1 MSTLSL
7 QATLP
12 ETETKE
18 LKGTMSTTEIVCSVL
33 AFNGPFSVV
42 TGYAPVIIGV
52 GHTLGV
58 PLIFLLCGV
67 FFMLFAVGFTTMGQ
81 HLENP
86 GAFYSYITAGLGKP
100 AGLGGAFLALL
111 AYLSIAI
118 GVYAFAGYTVD
129 LFLQHTFGIPALSS
143 WLFALALIGL
153 VGVLGYFKIN
163 LSARVLTMVLAIEMV
178 MIFAF
183 NISTL
188 ASGGAEGIT
197 LASLSLGSLEGA
209 NIGLAVLFCI
219 VCFGGF
225 EAAAIYHE
233 EAANPSK
240 TIPRA
245 TYLSIIVM
253 CLLYA
258 ICSWVIVT
266 AVGSS
271 TVIDA
276 TLNDP
281 AGTTL
286 TAIGVALGK
295 TVQGMCN
302 ALLITSLFAC
312 ALSTHNV
319 TTRYVYSLSVDGVL
333 SRAFAKVH
341 AKQGSPY
348 RASAIVTVITLIFT
362 LCSFVGN
369 VSVSKV
375 YIAFAGVGAYALILL
390 MLLTGIAVITYL
402 HRRRDLKIGA
412 FKSKIAPALAVLGM
426 LVALVLGSMNFAI
439 LIDGSQGIALLVIGL
454 LYGLFLLGVG
464 LGMYYRKNKPSIY
477 SCIGRQLG

>member
-1 MSTLSL
+1 MSTISL
-7 QATLP
+7 QAFQP
-12 ETETKE
+12 ESEAKQ

-67 FFMLFAVGFTTMGQ
+67 LFMLFAVGFTTMGQ

-111 AYLSIAI
+111 AYLCIAI
-118 GVYAFAGYTVD
+118 GVYAFAGYTID
-129 LFLQHTFGIPALSS
+129 LFLQQTLGMPAVSS

-153 VGVLGYFKIN
+153 VGVLGYFKID
-163 LSARVLTMVLAIEMV
+163 LSAKVLTMVLAVEMV

-188 ASGGAEGIT
+188 VTGGAEGNT
-197 LASLSLGSLEGA
+197 LAPLSFGSLEGA

-225 EAAAIYHE
+225 EAAAIFHE

-258 ICSWVIVT
+258 VCSWVIVT

-271 TVIDA
+271 TVIEA
-276 TLNDP
+276 SLNDP

-286 TAIGVALGK
+286 AAVGVALGK

-319 TTRYVYSLSVDGVL
+319 ATRYVYSLSVDGVL
-333 SRAFAKVH
+333 SKTFAKVH

-348 RASAIVTVITLIFT
+348 KASAIVTGISLVFT
-362 LCSFVGN
+362 LCSFIGD

-375 YIAFAGVGAYALILL
+375 YIAFAGIGAYALIFL
-390 MLLTGIAVITYL
+390 MLLTGLAVIAYL
-402 HRRRDLKIGA
+402 HRRHDLNIGV
-412 FKSKIAPALAVLGM
+412 FKCKIAPALAALGM
-426 LVALVLGSMNFAI
+426 LIALVLGSMNFAM
-439 LIDGSQGIALLVIGL
+439 LIDGSEGVALIVMGL

-464 LGMYYRKNKPSIY
+464 LGMHYRKHKPSIY